1 MVENLFVF
9 YILSSSIACSVYLLY
24 AFVRS
29 LVRRFAP
36 QYACKY
42 CVQGLPMISVD
53 GKVFVPRYCPWC
65 GRKL

>member
-9 YILSSSIACSVYLLY
+9 YILSSSIVCSVYLLY

-42 CVQGLPMISVD
+42 CVHGLPMISVD
-53 GKVFVPRYCPWC
+53 GKVFVPRYCSWC